1 MSDLIDEG
9 KNDLLNEVLDEI
21 ENSLKDP
28 RGIVFHQRRL
38 AFALSLGSVQL
49 LERFLKKKSLLKTGG
64 KINHLWLKKKK
75 ENVKNLIDSQTIS
88 SVNSLENFD
97 SILDKTYKIEKERNE
112 LAYGKSTSEKLL
124 RELINIFL
132 DIKKEVEHA

>member
-1 MSDLIDEG
+1 M
-9 KNDLLNEVLDEI
+9 K
-21 ENSLKDP
+21 NSLKDP